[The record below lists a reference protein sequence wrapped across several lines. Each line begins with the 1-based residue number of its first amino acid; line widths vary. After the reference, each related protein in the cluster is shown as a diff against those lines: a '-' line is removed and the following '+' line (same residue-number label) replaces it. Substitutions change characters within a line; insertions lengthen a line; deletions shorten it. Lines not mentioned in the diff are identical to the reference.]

1 MSDQDFGM
9 KFSTDGDKLDWSLM
23 PWDAIQEV
31 MMTMHYG
38 AVKYEERNWE
48 KGNSYNKY
56 YSAAMRH
63 MMAWHMGQDFDEG
76 ESECHHLAQAAFN
89 LLALL
94 AWQMRGVGEDDRPI
108 YNNVINTPTAQELT
122 DRALEYKKQREI
134 KQG

>member
-108 YNNVINTPTAQELT
+108 YKNVINTPTAQELT

>member
-23 PWDAIQEV
+23 PWDAVQEV

-108 YNNVINTPTAQELT
+108 YKNVINTPTTQELT

-134 KQG
+134 EQG

>member
-23 PWDAIQEV
+23 PWDAVQEV

-56 YSAAMRH
+56 YSATMRH

-108 YNNVINTPTAQELT
+108 YKNVINTPTAQELT

>member
-108 YNNVINTPTAQELT
+108 YKNVINTPTAQELT
-122 DRALEYKKQREI
+122 NRALEYKKQREI